1 MSLTVTCNIY
11 RYRFFFSSFTQH
23 LDDWS
28 FNVFNV
34 NSASDGHALKYV
46 GYELLQ
52 KYDLITK
59 FKISN
64 SVLDSFL
71 LAIEVGYSKHK
82 NPYHNLIHGGDVAQT
97 VHTILSQSKLVV
109 SSDVQRAN
117 IFWLSLM
124 FFPLLV

>member
-1 MSLTVTCNIY
+1 ML
-11 RYRFFFSSFTQH
+11 QQ

-28 FNVFNV
+28 FNVFSV

-59 FKISN
+59 FKINN

-71 LAIEVGYSKHK
+71 LAIETGYSKYK
-82 NPYHNLIHGGDVAQT
+82 NPYHNLVHGGDVAQT

-109 SSDVQRAN
+109 SISYQLFMFN
-117 IFWLSLM
+117 IHETIYILM
-124 FFPLLV
+124 